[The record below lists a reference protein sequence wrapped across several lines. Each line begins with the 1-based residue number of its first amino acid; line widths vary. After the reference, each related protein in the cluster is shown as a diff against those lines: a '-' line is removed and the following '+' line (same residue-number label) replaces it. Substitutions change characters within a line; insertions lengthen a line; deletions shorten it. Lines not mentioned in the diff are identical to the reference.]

1 MRRRAR
7 AGDAGVLEGGQAET
21 DDEGIGGG
29 GARMGP
35 VDVGS
40 RCGFRAF
47 GE

>member
-1 MRRRAR
+1 MMRRAG
-7 AGDAGVLEGGQAET
+7 AGDAGMPERGQAET

-40 RCGFRAF
+40 
-47 GE
+47 

>member
-1 MRRRAR
+1 MMRRAG
-7 AGDAGVLEGGQAET
+7 AGDAGMLEGGQAET

-40 RCGFRAF
+40 
-47 GE
+47 